1 LKIHIS
7 SSDLLA
13 IESTEKETPDKDAVK
28 QAVEKVLLK
37 ENITGWHSVEIEQ
50 FSHSG
55 KLLIIA
61 IPARVYMPKFL
72 INLL

>member
-1 LKIHIS
+1 MKIHIS

-37 ENITGWHSVEIEQ
+37 ENIPGGTAW
-50 FSHSG
+50 
-55 KLLIIA
+55 
-61 IPARVYMPKFL
+61 R
-72 INLL
+72 